1 MESRDS
7 DMENE
12 LQSLATDI
20 EDLKTTAGRIL
31 LKLETLTGKVDDLS
45 RYVGNVIRRLDK
57 LPCGEPE
64 APLHICGGQ
73 DERAAI

>member
-1 MESRDS
+1 MESR

-31 LKLETLTGKVDDLS
+31 LKLESLTGKVDDLS
-45 RYVGNVIRRLDK
+45 RYVGSVIRRLDERDGIVAQPDLRVVGDCK
-57 LPCGEPE
+57 CGE
-64 APLHICGGQ
+64 
-73 DERAAI
+73 